1 MQCSHLAAVKH
12 RLQVGR
18 PLPFNVR
25 DSDKTLLLA
34 RGHVVE
40 TGAQLEALFARGAL
54 VDIAELRSAA
64 ETVRE
69 APAEKLPGLWR
80 ESLSRL
86 NEVMFDSAKEG
97 FIAALEEATPAVLAL
112 VDRDPD
118 LAIFQ
123 VLRQDGN
130 DHVQYGVTHST
141 HAAITA
147 LLVAQRLGW
156 SEGDAQRAFKA
167 ALTMNV
173 SMLELQG
180 ELATQFRPV
189 SEDQRQAIRAH
200 PTISVRML
208 ELSGVTD
215 REWLRAVAEHHET
228 PDGKGYPAGVSEVC
242 DTAALIRRADI
253 YTAKL
258 SPRASRAAMAA
269 DQAGRAMF
277 MQDPGHPMTAALV
290 KEFGVYPP
298 GCLVRLASGESGIVV
313 RRGPTVTTPVVAVL
327 SAASGQTLAAPQRR
341 DTSQAQHAIVGIV
354 DAHAGLAKVAPETL
368 LALAT
373 A

>member
-1 MQCSHLAAVKH
+1 MQCSPLVAVKH
-12 RLQVGR
+12 RLRVGR

-25 DSDKTLLLA
+25 DRDSTLLLA
-34 RGHVVE
+34 RGQVVGSGE
-40 TGAQLEALFARGAL
+40 QLEALCTRGAL
-54 VDIAELRSAA
+54 VDIAELRPMVQAVRAA
-64 ETVRE
+64 PPEQ
-69 APAEKLPGLWR
+69 LPGLWC
-80 ESLSRL
+80 ESLTKLSGTIF
-86 NEVMFDSAKEG
+86 ESAREG
-97 FIAALEEATPAVLAL
+97 FLDALEETTPAVIAL
-112 VDRDPD
+112 VDRNPD

-123 VLRQDGN
+123 VLRQDSN
-130 DHVQYGVTHST
+130 EFVHYGCNHSI
-141 HAAITA
+141 HAAITS

-167 ALTMNV
+167 ALTMNI

-189 SEDQRQAIRAH
+189 SDEQREAIHAH
-200 PTISVRML
+200 PEFSVRML

-228 PDGKGYPAGVSEVC
+228 PDGKGYPVGLREVC
-242 DTAALIRRADI
+242 DIAALIRRADL

-258 SPRASRAAMAA
+258 TPRASRAAMAA

-298 GCLVRLASGESGIVV
+298 GCIVRLASGETGLVV
-313 RRGPTVTTPVVAVL
+313 RRGPTVTTPLVAVL
-327 SAASGQTLAAPQRR
+327 SSPAGQAVDTPARR
-341 DTSQAQHAIVGIV
+341 DTAQARHAIVGIV
-354 DAHAGLAKVAPETL
+354 DAHLGLGSVKPETL
-368 LALAT
+368 VALA
-373 A
+373 AA

>member
-1 MQCSHLAAVKH
+1 MQCSPLAAVKH
-12 RLQVGR
+12 RLQLGR

-25 DSDKTLLLA
+25 DNDKTLLLA
-34 RGHVVE
+34 RGQLVGSHE
-40 TGAQLEALFARGAL
+40 QLEALFSRGAL
-54 VDIAELRSAA
+54 VDIAELRPVA
-64 ETVRE
+64 ETVRT
-69 APAEKLPGLWR
+69 APLEQLPGLWR
-80 ESLSRL
+80 ESLARL
-86 NEVMFDSAKEG
+86 NETIFDSAKEG
-97 FIAALEEATPAVLAL
+97 FVDALEEATPAVIAL
-112 VDRDPD
+112 VERDPD

-130 DHVQYGVTHST
+130 EYVQYGCTHSI

-156 SEGDAQRAFKA
+156 GEADAQRAFKA

-189 SEDQRQAIRAH
+189 SDEQREAIRAH
-200 PTISVRML
+200 PTFSVRML
-208 ELSGVTD
+208 ELAGVTD
-215 REWLRAVAEHHET
+215 RDWLRAVAEHHET
-228 PDGKGYPAGVSEVC
+228 PDGQGYPSGLREVC

-298 GCLVRLASGESGIVV
+298 GCLVRLASGETGIVV
-313 RRGPTVTTPVVAVL
+313 RRGPTVTTPAVAVL
-327 SAASGQTLAAPQRR
+327 SSASGQALFAPLRR
-341 DTSQAQHAIVGIV
+341 DTSQREHEIVGILG
-354 DAHAGLAKVAPETL
+354 AHAGLDKVRPETL
-368 LALAT
+368 VALA
-373 A
+373 AA

>member
-1 MQCSHLAAVKH
+1 MQCSPLAAVKH
-12 RLQVGR
+12 RLLVGR

-40 TGAQLEALFARGAL
+40 SGPQLEALFARGAL

-64 ETVRE
+64 EAVRE
-69 APAEKLPGLWR
+69 APAEQLPGLWR
-80 ESLSRL
+80 ESLTRL
-86 NEVMFDSAKEG
+86 NAVMFDSAKEG
-97 FIAALEEATPAVLAL
+97 FIDALEEATPAVLAL

-130 DHVQYGVTHST
+130 DHVQYGCTHST

-156 SEGDAQRAFKA
+156 TEADAQRAFKA

-189 SEDQRQAIRAH
+189 SDEQREAIRAH
-200 PTISVRML
+200 PAFSVRML

-228 PDGKGYPAGVSEVC
+228 PDGKGYPAGLREVC

-327 SAASGQTLAAPQRR
+327 LSTSGQTLAAPQRR
-341 DTSQAQHAIVGIV
+341 DTSQSQHAIVGIV

>member
-1 MQCSHLAAVKH
+1 MQCSPLAAVKH
-12 RLQVGR
+12 RLHVGR

-25 DSDKTLLLA
+25 DHDATLLLA
-34 RGHVVE
+34 RGQVVDTSE
-40 TGAQLEALFARGAL
+40 QLEALFSRGAL

-64 ETVRE
+64 ETVRT
-69 APAEKLPGLWR
+69 APVERLPGLWR
-80 ESLSRL
+80 ESLARL
-86 NEVMFDSAKEG
+86 SETMFASAKEG
-97 FIAALEEATPAVLAL
+97 FIDALEEATPAVIAL

-123 VLRQDGN
+123 VLRQEGN
-130 DHVQYGVTHST
+130 EHVQYGCNHSI

-167 ALTMNV
+167 ALTMNI

-180 ELATQFRPV
+180 ELATQFRTV
-189 SEDQRQAIRAH
+189 SEEQREAIRAH
-200 PTISVRML
+200 PAFSVRML

-215 REWLRAVAEHHET
+215 RDWLRAVAEHHET
-228 PDGKGYPAGVSEVC
+228 PDGQGYPRGLREVC

-258 SPRASRAAMAA
+258 TPRASRAAMAA

-298 GCLVRLASGESGIVV
+298 GCMVRLASGEAGIVV
-313 RRGPTVTTPVVAVL
+313 RRGPTVTSPVVAVL
-327 SAASGQTLAAPQRR
+327 ASAAGTPLGAPVRR
-341 DTSQAQHAIVGIV
+341 DTAQAQHAIVGIIP
-354 DAHAGLAKVAPETL
+354 AHEGVVQVRPETL
-368 LALAT
+368 LALA